1 MISIVALLVLFL
13 PAGLLLRRGW
23 IGRTIGDHPVCR
35 RCGFDLFGLPQGSVV
50 CSECGTDLTHKRAVR
65 IGHRER
71 RRGFL
76 IAGLAMM
83 LIAVA
88 IVAVNGVF
96 LYSSANLQAYKPVWW
111 LAREVK
117 SPDAPTRDAALM
129 EFTSRLGA
137 GKLSQSQIDS
147 IAELG
152 LALQADRS
160 KTWVPAWGDWLE
172 AVQAKGMLSSERS
185 QRYLEQALV
194 LEFKLRSEIRRDDR
208 LPYQMNHNNARL
220 GTRTSLYANYQTVA
234 CEIDSKKIN
243 ENFVSGGF
251 TFSTNATG
259 GIGSSIDLKRVM
271 PDLPEGRHNL
281 RATIDLKISRT
292 HNSASF
298 ASVKKVLTG
307 KFVTRPPTETP
318 VTLVRDPA
326 LRTKVEQSLKI
337 SHASFAMW
345 SPSQLSVT
353 VNIDGPPV
361 GVGFDV
367 SAIADGKTFK
377 LGSFACPAG
386 VRGHGWGFG
395 VDAKGF
401 TGGTIDVILKPS
413 VETAMA
419 STDTFEIWDG
429 EVAMRNVKVTGK
441 PPAATTTATMPTTQN
456 KTR

>member
-1 MISIVALLVLFL
+1 MIPIVALLVLFL
-13 PAGLLLRRGW
+13 PAVLLLRRGW

-50 CSECGTDLTHKRAVR
+50 CSECGADLTHKRAVR

-88 IVAVNGVF
+88 IVAVNGVV

-152 LALQADRS
+152 LAFQADRS

-194 LEFKLRSEIRRDDR
+194 LDFKIRSEIRRGDR
-208 LPYQMNHNNARL
+208 LPYQMNHKNARL
-220 GTRTSLYANYQTVA
+220 GSRTSLYSNYETVT
-234 CEIDSKKIN
+234 CEIDSKKIQDS
-243 ENFVSGGF
+243 FVTGGF
-251 TFSTNATG
+251 GFSTFGSG
-259 GIGSSIDLKRVM
+259 GIGSSIDMKRVM
-271 PDLPEGRHNL
+271 PDLPDGRHEI
-281 RATIDLKISRT
+281 RATIEMKVSRT

-298 ASVKKVLTG
+298 ASIKRVLTG
-307 KFVTRPPTETP
+307 KFVTHPPTETT

-326 LRTKVEQSLKI
+326 LRTKVEKALTVSQ
-337 SHASFAMW
+337 ASFARW

-386 VRGHGWGFG
+386 VCAHGWGFG

-413 VETAMA
+413 VDAAMA

-429 EVAMRNVKVTGK
+429 EVVMRDVKVTGK
-441 PPAATTTATMPTTQN
+441 PPAATTTATMPTSQI